1 MTKTGAYDRT
11 KEDVGNIASLEHVN
25 LLVPDQALATS
36 LYVSGLGLTRD
47 PYLMTGTDLMWINI
61 GREQLHLPTR
71 GTQVLRGHTALVIND
86 FDRLVGRLEN
96 QRKPLKGTKFNFKR
110 ERGRIDATCPWGN
123 QFRCFPAGKRF
134 GKMQHGI
141 PYICFDVPKGAA
153 DPIKRFYAEIIGAPA
168 RIGTLEGAPAAHVCA
183 GPDQELI
190 FREKPGR
197 QAKFDGHHIQVYFA
211 DFSGPYQRLLE
222 RGLITMETDQHE
234 YRFVEI
240 VDPENGKPVFQ
251 IEHEVRS
258 LHHPLY
264 RRPLVNRNPEQRNM
278 TYQPGADTL
287 RVG

>member
-1 MTKTGAYDRT
+1 MATKTKFDRAA
-11 KEDVGNIASLEHVN
+11 EDIGNIVGLEHVN
-25 LLVPDQALATS
+25 LLVPDQTPATS
-36 LYVSGLGLTRD
+36 FYVSGLGLTRD
-47 PYLMTGTDLMWINI
+47 PYLMTGPDIMWINI
-61 GREQLHLPTR
+61 GRQQFHLPTR

-86 FDRLVGRLEN
+86 FDRLATRLEN
-96 QRKPLKGTKFNFKR
+96 QRMALKGTKFSFKR

-123 QFRCFPAGKRF
+123 RFRCYPAGKRF

-141 PYICFDVPKGAA
+141 PYVCFDVPKGAA
-153 DPIKRFYAEIIGAPA
+153 GPISRFYNEIIGAPA
-168 RIGTLEGAPAAHVCA
+168 RTGKFESAAAAFVCV

-197 QAKFDGHHIQVYFA
+197 QSKFDGHHIQVYFA
-211 DFSGPYQRLLE
+211 DFSGPYERLLE

-234 YRFVEI
+234 YRFITI
-240 VDPENGKPVFQ
+240 VDPDNGKPVFE

-264 RRPLVNRNPEQRNM
+264 GRPLVNRNPAQRNM
-278 TYQPGADTL
+278 TYQAGADTL